1 VSEAR
6 QALDR
11 TKGVAG
17 TTRGTVSVAGQLI
30 AAGSTVDIPLTVR
43 GAMPG
48 DSVRLEPP
56 STLVAGLIKSHESVT
71 GVGAVTLRLS
81 NVTGGG
87 VSLVTADWRFVVT
100 RPK

>member
-1 VSEAR
+1 MSEAR
-6 QALDR
+6 QALDKL
-11 TKGVAG
+11 KGVAG
-17 TTRGTVSVAGQLI
+17 TTRGTVAVTGLSVG
-30 AAGSTVDIPLTVR
+30 AGSTVDIPLAIR

-56 STLVAGLIKSHESVT
+56 GDLVSGLIKSHESVT
-71 GVGAVTLRLS
+71 DVGAVTLRLS
-81 NVTGGG
+81 NVTGGS